1 MFHGRKEITWVWI
14 GMTWELCL
22 VMTPCSVMTPS
33 TWAWCASLGANRNLN
48 THVQGVQVSIT
59 GTNRQEHTS
68 YPTWTANR
76 EHGGSS
82 VRETPCFWKGPLK
95 TDLRQLWLVFCSYK
109 CPHDGS
115 DGLQIQNQFRNNQ
128 DLKTLLKS
136 NYKRPFYLFIST
148 LIII

>member
-95 TDLRQLWLVFCSYK
+95 TETWDNFDLFSVLINV
-109 CPHDGS
+109 HTMAVMG
-115 DGLQIQNQFRNNQ
+115 FRSRTSSGTI
-128 DLKTLLKS
+128 KISKHFS
-136 NYKRPFYLFIST
+136 RVIIRGLFIY
-148 LIII
+148 LYQH